1 MAPKQCWWL
10 HGGWAAWVHAQLA
23 LHSKKRAPSSVFHPT
38 NNPQGLFHKETE
50 QGQNYLPA
58 PGGSHCPT
66 STGQGAKPP
75 TLRAGHCGAPAM
87 HSITPGLPQVQQA
100 LEIITYLTQTL
111 GLQQPPPSEEPRG
124 IFPSHKPLMQFSF
137 PNS

>member
-1 MAPKQCWWL
+1 MSSIPQTIPKGFSIRKQSKVRTTSQL
-10 HGGWAAWVHAQLA
+10 LVALIAQPA
-23 LHSKKRAPSSVFHPT
+23 LGREQ
-38 NNPQGLFHKETE
+38 NPQPCE
-50 QGQNYLPA
+50 QWG
-58 PGGSHCPT
+58 
-66 STGQGAKPP
+66 
-75 TLRAGHCGAPAM
+75 CGAPAM

-111 GLQQPPPSEEPRG
+111 GLQQPTPSAEPRG